1 METETEFLSRLG
13 LEGNP
18 FLHWDADQED
28 RLPDYFV
35 PPPYFASVVGD
46 PAHPA
51 STVVF
56 APRGGGKS
64 AQRRIV
70 ETSCDPDRVLCVTHD
85 TFPFAASKRPKEIR
99 LDDHLS
105 KIIRDV
111 LVAVIARLAMLE
123 GLRDRLSP
131 AERTSLQMM
140 ATLYLDDVT
149 RVELQS
155 SLNALKN
162 LSQKAVEFYNKLSW
176 AYNALGRSALQAVG
190 MPAPALPDLKDMGQ
204 EPQRNPVADV
214 QALGRLANAVGLDA
228 VYVLVD
234 KVDETASTSN
244 DAAAAYAL
252 VGPLLQD
259 LRILSLRPFCFKF
272 FLPDTLTEYH
282 AEKARPDRVQQFALR
297 WSSLEVSQMLSRR
310 LAAYSGGRLTSLGQ
324 ILADDSNLRWFVDHY
339 FIRFAEG
346 SPRDMV
352 RILNRILA
360 EQMRLEPNSSRL
372 TVVPVVQGMDAF
384 CAERAHEVVSPS
396 ILSELRRMKRV
407 DFTISETSGD
417 VFKVSGQ
424 AARAKIQNWERA
436 GAVRRLP
443 DKSGARRPVHHY
455 GVADIRVG
463 RQMCRDGNLLDFIRH
478 KVRTC
483 PRCDATLL
491 RDWEED
497 SEQICSCGER
507 VANPQ

>member
-70 ETSCDPDRVLCVTHD
+70 ESSCDPDRVLCVTHD
-85 TFPFAASKRPKEIR
+85 TFPFSAWKRPNEIR
-99 LDDHLS
+99 LDDHLC

-111 LVAVIARLAMLE
+111 LVAIIARLATVE

-131 AERTSLQMM
+131 AERASLQMI
-140 ATLYLDDVT
+140 ATLYLEDVT

-162 LSQKAVEFYNKLSW
+162 LSQKAVEFYNRLSW
-176 AYNALGRSALQAVG
+176 AYNTLGRSALQAVG
-190 MPAPALPDLKDMGQ
+190 MPAPTLPDLKDMGQ

-214 QALGRLANAVGLDA
+214 QALGHLASAVGLDA

-252 VGPLLQD
+252 VAPLLQD

-272 FLPDTLTEYH
+272 FLPDTLSEHH

-297 WSSLEVSQMLSRR
+297 WSPVEVSEMLSRR
-310 LAAYSGGRLTSLGQ
+310 LAAYSGGRLTSLSQ
-324 ILADDSNLRWFVDHY
+324 ILEDNPSLRWFVDHY
-339 FIRFAEG
+339 LIRFAEG

-360 EQMRLEPNSSRL
+360 EQMRWGPRSRCL
-372 TVVPVVQGMDAF
+372 TTVPVLQGIDSF
-384 CAERAHEVVSPS
+384 CAERAREVVSPS
-396 ILSELRRMKRV
+396 ILSELRRMNRV

-417 VFKVSGQ
+417 VFKVSSQ

-436 GAVRRLP
+436 AAVRRLP
-443 DKSGARRPVHHY
+443 DKSGARRPAHHY
-455 GVADIRVG
+455 GVADIRVA
-463 RQMCRDGNLLDFIRH
+463 RQMCPDGSLLEFMAR
-478 KVRTC
+478 KVLTC
-483 PRCDATLL
+483 ARCDATLL
-491 RDWEED
+491 RDWDEE

-507 VANPQ
+507 VRRPQ